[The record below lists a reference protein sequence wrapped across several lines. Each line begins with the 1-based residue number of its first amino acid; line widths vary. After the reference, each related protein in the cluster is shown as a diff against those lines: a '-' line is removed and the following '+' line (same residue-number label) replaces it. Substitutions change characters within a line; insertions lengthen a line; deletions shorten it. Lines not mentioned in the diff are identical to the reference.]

1 LEDETLSK
9 ESERLIEEVLAL
21 TTREIKK
28 WFKNPFLLLMM
39 IIQPVIWLGL
49 FGKALNLT
57 GLVSIDTSG
66 LPPDVTRQF
75 SQLVNQAVNSL
86 FGTEDYFTYM
96 AAGMLSTI
104 VLFTAMFSGMSVVWD
119 RRLGFLN
126 KLLVA
131 PIRRESVILA
141 KMSSS
146 VLRGLFQALLVFS
159 IAFAFGLR
167 LGNNF
172 GPFDFLGMFSA
183 LFLLSLGL
191 SSMFLAITIRIRSHE
206 TVIAV
211 ANLLNL
217 PLIFTSSALF
227 PVKQMPDW
235 LQAVARI
242 NPITYATDSV
252 RTFVLHSQAGID
264 MATLSTNFQF
274 LVAFAAVFTV
284 IGLVLA
290 ERGLRKN

>member
-1 LEDETLSK
+1 
-9 ESERLIEEVLAL
+9 
-21 TTREIKK
+21 
-28 WFKNPFLLLMM
+28 M

-57 GLVSIDTSG
+57 GLVNVDTSG

-75 SQLVNQAVNSL
+75 SQLVNEAVNSL

-131 PIRRESVILA
+131 PIRRESILLA

-146 VLRGLFQALLVFS
+146 VMRGLFQALLVFS
-159 IAFAFGLR
+159 IAFAFGLK

-235 LQAVARI
+235 LQAVAQY

-264 MATLSTNFQF
+264 MATLAINFEF
-274 LVAFAAVFTV
+274 LIAFAAVFTV

>member
-1 LEDETLSK
+1 M
-9 ESERLIEEVLAL
+9 IEEVFAL

-28 WFKNPFLLLMM
+28 WFKNPFLLFMM
-39 IIQPVIWLGL
+39 IVQPVIWLGL

-57 GLVSIDTSG
+57 GLINVDTSG
-66 LPPDVTRQF
+66 LPPAVTQQF
-75 SQLVNQAVNSL
+75 SQLINEAVNSL

-131 PIRRESVILA
+131 PIRRESIILS
-141 KMSSS
+141 KMLSS

-159 IAFAFGLR
+159 IAFAFGLK

-172 GPFDFLGMFSA
+172 GPFDLLGMFSA

-191 SSMFLAITIRIRSHE
+191 SSMFLAITIRIKSHE

-227 PVKQMPDW
+227 PIKQMPNW
-235 LQAVARI
+235 LQAVAQY
-242 NPITYATDSV
+242 NPITYATDVV

-264 MATLSTNFQF
+264 IATLANNFQF
-274 LVAFAAVFTV
+274 LTAFAAVFTI

>member
-1 LEDETLSK
+1 M
-9 ESERLIEEVLAL
+9 IEEVFAL

-28 WFKNPFLLLMM
+28 WFKNPFLLFMM

-57 GLVSIDTSG
+57 GLVSVDTSG
-66 LPPDVTRQF
+66 LPPDLTRQF
-75 SQLVNQAVNSL
+75 SQLVNEAVSSL

-119 RRLGFLN
+119 RRFGFLN

-131 PIRRESVILA
+131 PIRRESIILS
-141 KMSSS
+141 KMLSS

-159 IAFAFGLR
+159 IAFTFGLK

-172 GPFDFLGMFSA
+172 GPFDLLGIFSA

-191 SSMFLAITIRIRSHE
+191 SSMFLAITIRITSHE

-217 PLIFTSSALF
+217 PLIFTSSALL
-227 PVKQMPDW
+227 PVRQMPEW
-235 LQAVARI
+235 LQAVAQF
-242 NPITYATDSV
+242 NPITYATDTV

-264 MATLSTNFQF
+264 IATIINFQF
-274 LVAFAAVFTV
+274 LIVFAAVFTI

>member
-1 LEDETLSK
+1 MIDE
-9 ESERLIEEVLAL
+9 VVAL

-28 WFKNPFLLLMM
+28 WFKNPFLLFMM
-39 IIQPVIWLGL
+39 IVQPVIWLGL

-57 GLVSIDTSG
+57 GLINVDTSG
-66 LPPDVTRQF
+66 LPPEATRQF
-75 SQLVNQAVNSL
+75 SQLINGALNSL

-131 PIRRESVILA
+131 PIRRESIILA

-146 VLRGLFQALLVFS
+146 VLRGLFQAILVFS
-159 IAFAFGLR
+159 IAFAFGLQ
-167 LGNNF
+167 LGNSF
-172 GPFDFLGMFSA
+172 GLFDFLGMFFA

-227 PVKQMPDW
+227 PIRQMPDW
-235 LQAVARI
+235 LQAVAQY

-264 MATLSTNFQF
+264 MPTVSANFQF
-274 LVAFAAVFTV
+274 LIAFAAVFTI

-290 ERGLRKN
+290 RRGLSKN

>member
-1 LEDETLSK
+1 M
-9 ESERLIEEVLAL
+9 IEEVFAL

-28 WFKNPFLLLMM
+28 WFKNPFLLFMM
-39 IIQPVIWLGL
+39 IVQPVIWLGL

-57 GLVSIDTSG
+57 GLINIDTSG
-66 LPPDVTRQF
+66 LPPAVTQQF
-75 SQLVNQAVNSL
+75 SQLINEAVNSL

-131 PIRRESVILA
+131 PIRRESIILS
-141 KMSSS
+141 KMLSS

-159 IAFAFGLR
+159 IAFAFGLK

-172 GPFDFLGMFSA
+172 GPFDLLGMFSA

-191 SSMFLAITIRIRSHE
+191 SSMFLAITIRIKSHE

-227 PVKQMPDW
+227 PIKQMPDW
-235 LQAVARI
+235 LQAVAQY
-242 NPITYATDSV
+242 NPITYATDVV

-264 MATLSTNFQF
+264 IATLANNFQF
-274 LVAFAAVFTV
+274 LTAFAAVFTI

-290 ERGLRKN
+290 ERGLSKN